1 MMDTIGGRIR
11 EKRKFQ
17 NMTQET
23 LAKKADISVMSLRRY
38 ETGERQVTL
47 ETLQKIAGAL
57 EVKVSDLLYDSPA
70 TSFSEMNKRLL
81 ENGVTKNWIINH
93 SEEDQANMDL
103 IEANYCI
110 ADKKGK
116 QDIVEYSQM
125 VADRTLKQRKQNG
138 DPGKE

>member
-1 MMDTIGGRIR
+1 MSIGSNIKAARKAKGITQKELSKKINKTFSSVQKYELDIIQPPVDVIR
-11 EKRKFQ
+11 
-17 NMTQET
+17 
-23 LAKKADISVMSLRRY
+23 D
-38 ETGERQVTL
+38 
-47 ETLQKIAGAL
+47 IAGAL

>member
-1 MMDTIGGRIR
+1 MNVC
-11 EKRKFQ
+11 EKIDKMLLDRGMSRRKLALKAGIPPTTFQ
-17 NMTQET
+17 SAMARSTN
-23 LAKKADISVMSLRRY
+23 LSLDM
-38 ETGERQVTL
+38 L
-47 ETLQKIAGAL
+47 EKIATAL

-81 ENGVTKNWIINH
+81 ENGVTKNWNVEH

-125 VADRTLKQRKQNG
+125 VADRTLKQREQNG
-138 DPGKE
+138 DPDKE